1 MAISVADV
9 NRRKQTKEDNGY
21 IVQWL
26 IDGRL
31 PEVTLINMAD
41 VFLKE
46 DFQEG
51 GFVFDPRKPPP
62 SIDPTS
68 IILNTPYK

>member
-9 NRRKQTKEDNGY
+9 NRRKQTKEDNSY
-21 IVQWL
+21 IVEWL
-26 IDGRL
+26 IDSRL

-46 DFQEG
+46 DFWES
-51 GFVFDPRKPPP
+51 GFVFDPKKPPSTQRVP
-62 SIDPTS
+62 F
-68 IILNTPYK
+68 